1 MHIVMK
7 NEESGETE
15 GVVCVT
21 RETQTCIILQAD
33 MDNLDDLANIALAMK
48 VPRVLL
54 FVPKDNVKQ
63 LEPFGWRKTKDL
75 VLLEKGG

>member
-7 NEESGETE
+7 NEETGETE

-21 RETQTCIILQAD
+21 RSTQTCIILQAD
-33 MDNLDDLANIALAMK
+33 MDNIDDLANIALAMK

-54 FVPKDNVKQ
+54 FVPKDNAKD
-63 LEPFGWRKTKDL
+63 LEPYGWRKVKDL
-75 VLLEKGG
+75 VLLERGG